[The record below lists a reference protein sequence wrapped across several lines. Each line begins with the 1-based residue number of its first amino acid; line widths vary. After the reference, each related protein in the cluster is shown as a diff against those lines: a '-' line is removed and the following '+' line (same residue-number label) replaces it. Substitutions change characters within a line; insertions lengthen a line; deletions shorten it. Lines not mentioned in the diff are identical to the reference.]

1 MKNLLVTL
9 LCLAGLSI
17 PACATVQISSLT
29 PSPQAPQLL
38 GTPITWKATA
48 TDSNAGP
55 LTFQFNVAHPG
66 GTFGYRLAK
75 DFNVG
80 TLAASTWTSQPFVW
94 VPTGVEGAY
103 QIEVV
108 IKDFTSNESASMT
121 AQFKIA
127 PLVIGSQPVVV
138 ATANPLVALFS
149 APACASGSQMRVYFQ
164 QQLKSTPATTTNWA
178 KCHTAGTMTFEI
190 AGMYPSTAY
199 DMLAQTETAG
209 VVTNGPVV
217 HFTTGALPTNMTFP
231 TFTAVVGP
239 GLQTDTALKVL
250 LSDPSTVDGAPYVGV
265 ATDLDGNVVWYYTT
279 TPAPA
284 PYLLITRPLK
294 DGGMLSIQNGVVWN
308 PVTQSM
314 QLLRQT
320 DLAGNIVRETNTG
333 AIQQELIAMGATGLG
348 PCNVFPRPAPV
359 GSSCLGAFHHD
370 AIQTLPNDYMALLVD
385 VEEIFPPGTQG
396 DNTGLPVDIVGD
408 AIVVLNRDW
417 QAVWYFNAFEHDSG
431 CPVPPATG
439 PCQLDI
445 NRAAVLG
452 GSCGASSPGCPPMF
466 LLGPG
471 IAPAAI
477 DWLHGNSL
485 YYWPTDNFGGAS
497 GDIVWSSKNQD
508 WVMKID
514 YKNGTGTGEI
524 LWRMGNEGDFT
535 FNNIY
540 NDPWPWFSGQHDVG
554 IAENGA
560 GVMTIFDDGDTR
572 VSSPPGGLGYPGCEP
587 SDCDS
592 RGMALN
598 FNESTMEVTPV
609 LSDDLG
615 SYSTAMGSAQL
626 LPDGNYFFMSG
637 WVLANNSVVSYALE
651 ILPTAGTD
659 TGTTVL
665 NVEQSVGG
673 YRAWQMSSLYNP
685 PEN

>member
-1 MKNLLVTL
+1 M
-9 LCLAGLSI
+9 
-17 PACATVQISSLT
+17 
-29 PSPQAPQLL
+29 
-38 GTPITWKATA
+38 
-48 TDSNAGP
+48 
-55 LTFQFNVAHPG
+55 
-66 GTFGYRLAK
+66 
-75 DFNVG
+75 
-80 TLAASTWTSQPFVW
+80 
-94 VPTGVEGAY
+94 
-103 QIEVV
+103 
-108 IKDFTSNESASMT
+108 
-121 AQFKIA
+121 IA
-127 PLVIGSQPVVV
+127 L
-138 ATANPLVALFS
+138 
-149 APACASGSQMRVYFQ
+149 
-164 QQLKSTPATTTNWA
+164 
-178 KCHTAGTMTFEI
+178 
-190 AGMYPSTAY
+190 
-199 DMLAQTETAG
+199 
-209 VVTNGPVV
+209 
-217 HFTTGALPTNMTFP
+217 
-231 TFTAVVGP
+231 
-239 GLQTDTALKVL
+239 
-250 LSDPSTVDGAPYVGV
+250 
-265 ATDLDGNVVWYYTT
+265 
-279 TPAPA
+279 
-284 PYLLITRPLK
+284 
-294 DGGMLSIQNGVVWN
+294 
-308 PVTQSM
+308 
-314 QLLRQT
+314 
-320 DLAGNIVRETNTG
+320 
-333 AIQQELIAMGATGLG
+333 GATGLG
-348 PCNVFPRPAPV
+348 PCNVFPSPAPV

-370 AIQTLPNDYMALLVD
+370 AIQTLPNNYMAVLVD

-592 RGMALN
+592 RGMALT
-598 FNESTMEVTPV
+598 FTEQSPMQVNEV
-609 LSDDLG
+609 LSSDLG
-615 SYSTAMGSAQL
+615 YFSTAMGSAQL
-626 LPDGNYFFMSG
+626 LSNGDYFFLPAIVINPNLTVSAYSIEVAPVPPIDAAD
-637 WVLANNSVVSYALE
+637 VL
-651 ILPTAGTD
+651 
-659 TGTTVL
+659 L
-665 NVEQSVGG
+665 NLQGPEQ
-673 YRAWQMSSLYNP
+673 YRAWQMTSMYFP
-685 PEN
+685 PIT

>member
-1 MKNLLVTL
+1 
-9 LCLAGLSI
+9 
-17 PACATVQISSLT
+17 
-29 PSPQAPQLL
+29 
-38 GTPITWKATA
+38 
-48 TDSNAGP
+48 
-55 LTFQFNVAHPG
+55 
-66 GTFGYRLAK
+66 
-75 DFNVG
+75 
-80 TLAASTWTSQPFVW
+80 
-94 VPTGVEGAY
+94 
-103 QIEVV
+103 
-108 IKDFTSNESASMT
+108 
-121 AQFKIA
+121 
-127 PLVIGSQPVVV
+127 
-138 ATANPLVALFS
+138 
-149 APACASGSQMRVYFQ
+149 
-164 QQLKSTPATTTNWA
+164 
-178 KCHTAGTMTFEI
+178 
-190 AGMYPSTAY
+190 
-199 DMLAQTETAG
+199 
-209 VVTNGPVV
+209 
-217 HFTTGALPTNMTFP
+217 
-231 TFTAVVGP
+231 
-239 GLQTDTALKVL
+239 
-250 LSDPSTVDGAPYVGV
+250 
-265 ATDLDGNVVWYYTT
+265 
-279 TPAPA
+279 
-284 PYLLITRPLK
+284 
-294 DGGMLSIQNGVVWN
+294 
-308 PVTQSM
+308 
-314 QLLRQT
+314 
-320 DLAGNIVRETNTG
+320 
-333 AIQQELIAMGATGLG
+333 LIALGATGLG
-348 PCNVFPRPAPV
+348 PCNVFPSPAPV

-370 AIQTLPNDYMALLVD
+370 AIQTLPNNYMAVLVD